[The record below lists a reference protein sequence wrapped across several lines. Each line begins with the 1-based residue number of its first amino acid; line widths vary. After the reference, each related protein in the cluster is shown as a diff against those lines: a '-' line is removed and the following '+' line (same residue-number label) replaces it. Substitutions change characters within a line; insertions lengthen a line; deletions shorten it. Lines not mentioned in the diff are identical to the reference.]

1 MPQTTSSSRSSSF
14 FIENL
19 LFDARTEQKS
29 DHGEKE
35 AAAGSSLTAPQTRS
49 AASERTESPPRD
61 QSHQVTAALEI
72 THSPWDTS
80 GPEELLSLSPC
91 GGASP
96 AASESISSEDTDR
109 RTGEDAEDTGSSFDG
124 RSELGLCRKK
134 KTRTVFSRSQVF
146 QLEST
151 FDMKRYLSSTE
162 RAGLAATLQLTE
174 TQVKIWFQNRRNK
187 WKRQLTADL
196 EVSHFPSPG
205 QRIVRVP
212 ILYHEGTTSTAPP
225 GFSLSAP
232 PVSASVLGFSPI
244 NYPLS
249 SFAQSMNVL
258 RSQMSGLV

>member
-1 MPQTTSSSRSSSF
+1 MPLTEPSARASSF

-19 LFDARTEQKS
+19 LSDAYTKQSPLR
-29 DHGEKE
+29 GEDG
-35 AAAGSSLTAPQTRS
+35 AAAASSLTAPNT
-49 AASERTESPPRD
+49 ERTESPLHFC
-61 QSHQVTAALEI
+61 QHNHQNSGALDRA
-72 THSPWDTS
+72 HSPWDTS
-80 GPEELLSLSPC
+80 TSEEHLSPC

-96 AASESISSEDTDR
+96 AVSESITEASEDTDR
-109 RTGEDAEDTGSSFDG
+109 RTDDAEDTGSSDG

-151 FDMKRYLSSTE
+151 FDVKRYLSSTE

-196 EVSHFPSPG
+196 EATHFPSPG

-212 ILYHEGTTSTAPP
+212 ILYHEGATSTGPLGFNLTAPHVP
-225 GFSLSAP
+225 AMTGFSS
-232 PVSASVLGFSPI
+232 I
-244 NYPLS
+244 HYPLS
-249 SFAQSMNVL
+249 SLAQSMSVL